1 MKLELVVI
9 IYVCVCTYIFLIL
22 FRSPLIAAA
31 DWMASPMV
39 FVFCTPDVK
48 DSSKTNNTVL
58 SRSPETKELPLP
70 SHAATPQCPDFQT
83 RWLKAEAKV
92 VNSNYVH
99 FHTLCHKRI
108 LKCQFGVLFQY
119 YFYICHY
126 KSSF

>member
-1 MKLELVVI
+1 MKLELVVV
-9 IYVCVCTYIFLIL
+9 IYIRVCVCTYVFLIL
-22 FRSPLIAAA
+22 FCSPLKAAA

-92 VNSNYVH
+92 VNGNYVH
-99 FHTLCHKRI
+99 FHTLYHKQI
-108 LKCQFGVLFQY
+108 
-119 YFYICHY
+119 
-126 KSSF
+126 